1 MKDNELRG
9 LVLQKYYERR
19 REQYIDLGESD
30 FDVPVTKQ
38 DILYIS
44 SQLADHELIKF
55 VPALDNT
62 GQLIDGRGH
71 ILAAGV
77 DVVEN
82 GGVGS
87 PVTITFDHSS
97 HVSVANSSN
106 IQMGDGNIQAGD
118 INIHK
123 LVMAI
128 NHSNASD
135 AEKKEAKSRLERFLE
150 HPLVNTIIGKAIP
163 DIGQILKL

>member
-1 MKDNELRG
+1 
-9 LVLQKYYERR
+9 
-19 REQYIDLGESD
+19 
-30 FDVPVTKQ
+30 
-38 DILYIS
+38 
-44 SQLADHELIKF
+44 
-55 VPALDNT
+55 
-62 GQLIDGRGH
+62 
-71 ILAAGV
+71 
-77 DVVEN
+77 
-82 GGVGS
+82 
-87 PVTITFDHSS
+87 
-97 HVSVANSSN
+97 
-106 IQMGDGNIQAGD
+106 MGDGNIQAGD